1 MTSPLLIVPAGALA
15 KALLPAMPRRKCRT
29 HRPVP
34 VILAYERLTQNLI
47 VAEAAH
53 SRFLNTIRLDTAGH
67 WPQEVTVDGVLLAR
81 LLATFQPDAV
91 VTLAYDDASLIL
103 RCGGSCVRFN
113 RIGNARQ
120 SHNKNKSRYHTIYCR
135 FP

>member
-1 MTSPLLIVPAGALA
+1 
-15 KALLPAMPRRKCRT
+15 
-29 HRPVP
+29 